1 MMRMLINA
9 TQPEEVRVA
18 IVDGQHLH
26 DLDIEVPSKAQKK
39 ANIYKGKITRVEPS
53 LEAAFVDFGSER
65 HGFLPFKEI
74 ARQYYANP
82 ENGNGEGRQ
91 NIKDLVKENIMEPVL
106 GKDTYTNEKTGQVFK
121 NPLAGWPVLGS
132 LFGSG
137 INIGI
142 ATTNAAR
149 ENSEKQAQRRA
160 QREQEMNEASGG
172 QGHPAYAN
180 YGQAKTYDS
189 REEMYGGSA

>member
-53 LEAAFVDFGSER
+53 LEAAFVDFGSDR

-82 ENGNGEGRQ
+82 DSGDSEGTQ
-91 NIKDLVKENIMEPVL
+91 EH
-106 GKDTYTNEKTGQVFK
+106 
-121 NPLAGWPVLGS
+121 
-132 LFGSG
+132 
-137 INIGI
+137 
-142 ATTNAAR
+142 
-149 ENSEKQAQRRA
+149 QRL
-160 QREQEMNEASGG
+160 G
-172 QGHPAYAN
+172 QGRPRIHRS
-180 YGQAKTYDS
+180 G
-189 REEMYGGSA
+189 

>member
-1 MMRMLINA
+1 MRMLINA

-18 IVDGQHLH
+18 IVDGQYLH

-91 NIKDLVKENIMEPVL
+91 NIKDLVKE
-106 GKDTYTNEKTGQVFK
+106 GQ
-121 NPLAGWPVLGS
+121 
-132 LFGSG
+132 
-137 INIGI
+137 
-142 ATTNAAR
+142 
-149 ENSEKQAQRRA
+149 
-160 QREQEMNEASGG
+160 
-172 QGHPAYAN
+172 
-180 YGQAKTYDS
+180 
-189 REEMYGGSA
+189 